1 MPYKNCQHIL
11 EDGHRCNRTFG
22 VRTNKSTR
30 TLCPEHERKDV
41 SKGAGVRK
49 VQGKQD
55 MMRKFLDELYT
66 FKIDEIDRRLTR
78 MRERQTALDSKI
90 DRRLNRL
97 RERQTSLE
105 RKIDRVIENMEKL
118 DENFTKM
125 KTLNTKITESLY
137 DKGPEYHDRIQKQI
151 LTLNN
156 KIIKIQESN
165 ENDKRNRRTR
175 KEME

>member
-1 MPYKNCQHIL
+1 MPYKNCHYIL

-30 TLCPEHERKDV
+30 KLCPEHERKDI
-41 SKGAGVRK
+41 SKGAGIRNI
-49 VQGKQD
+49 QGKQEK
-55 MMRKFLDELYT
+55 MRKFLDELHT
-66 FKIDEIDRRLTR
+66 FKIDE
-78 MRERQTALDSKI
+78 I

-118 DENFTKM
+118 DENFTNM
-125 KTLNTKITESLY
+125 KKLNSKITESMY
-137 DKGPEYHDRIQKQI
+137 DRGPEYYDNIQRQI
-151 LTLNN
+151 ITLNN
-156 KIIKIQESN
+156 KIIKIQEGN

-175 KEME
+175 KDME

>member
-1 MPYKNCQHIL
+1 MPYKNCHYIL

-30 TLCPEHERKDV
+30 KLCPEHERKDI
-41 SKGAGVRK
+41 SKGAGIRNI
-49 VQGKQD
+49 QGKQEK
-55 MMRKFLDELYT
+55 MRKFLDELHT
-66 FKIDEIDRRLTR
+66 FKIDE
-78 MRERQTALDSKI
+78 I

-118 DENFTKM
+118 DENFTNM
-125 KTLNTKITESLY
+125 KKLNSKITESMY
-137 DKGPEYHDRIQKQI
+137 DRGPEYYDNIQRQI
-151 LTLNN
+151 ITLNN

-175 KEME
+175 KDME

>member
-30 TLCPEHERKDV
+30 KLCPEHERKDI
-41 SKGAGVRK
+41 SKGAGIRNI
-49 VQGKQD
+49 QGKQEQ
-55 MMRKFLDELYT
+55 MRKFLDELHT
-66 FKIDEIDRRLTR
+66 FKIDEID
-78 MRERQTALDSKI
+78 K
-90 DRRLNRL
+90 RLNRL

-118 DENFTKM
+118 DENFTNM
-125 KTLNTKITESLY
+125 KKLNSKITESMY
-137 DKGPEYHDRIQKQI
+137 DRGPEYYDNIQKQI

-156 KIIKIQESN
+156 KIIKIQEGN

-175 KEME
+175 KDME

>member
-66 FKIDEIDRRLTR
+66 FKIDEIDKRLTR

-90 DRRLNRL
+90 DR
-97 RERQTSLE
+97 
-105 RKIDRVIENMEKL
+105 VIANFEKL

-137 DKGPEYHDRIQKQI
+137 DKGPEYHDKIQKQI

-175 KEME
+175 KDME